1 MGTTQWAAA
10 LGMTRAVDFA
20 NWTDIPWAM
29 DANMAKVVA
38 FETGLMIARMVTGEW
53 GIDGF
58 TMDSPGGIDFVT
70 KFSALEG
77 ELDLRGDWRRGSGWE
92 WLGVGGRSQFFDVSF

>member
-1 MGTTQWAAA
+1 MRTTQWAAA
-10 LGMTRAVDFA
+10 LGVTRAVAFA
-20 NWTDIPWAM
+20 NWTDIPWAV

-38 FETGLMIARMVTGEW
+38 FETRLMVARVVVGEW

-58 TMDSPGGIDFVT
+58 AMDSPCGIDFVT

-77 ELDLRGDWRRGSGWE
+77 QLDLRGDWRQGSGWE
-92 WLGVGGRSQFFDVSF
+92 RLGVGGRSQFFDVSF